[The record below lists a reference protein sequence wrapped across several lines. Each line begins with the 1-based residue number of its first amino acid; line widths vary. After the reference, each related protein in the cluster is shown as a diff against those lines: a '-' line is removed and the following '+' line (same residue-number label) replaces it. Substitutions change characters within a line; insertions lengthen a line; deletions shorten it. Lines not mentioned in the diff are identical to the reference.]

1 MQSKTLIVVVGPTA
15 VGKTAAAIQIAQQ
28 FGCEILS
35 ADSRQL
41 YKELNIGVAR
51 PSLDELN
58 AVKHHFI
65 AHLSIFDP
73 YNVYKFEQD
82 ALLLL
87 DKLFEKNG
95 IAVMVGGSGLY
106 VDAVCKG
113 IDDLPDPSPELR
125 NRIIEQYETEGI
137 ESLQKRLKELD
148 PEYYNI
154 VNLTNPKRLQRA
166 IEVCE
171 TTGQTYSSLRKNT
184 AHKRP
189 FRIIKIGLNQ
199 NREILYNRINLRV
212 DIMLEMGL
220 LKEAES
226 LYEYRGLNALNT
238 VGYREIFNAM
248 NGDISIEQAITDIKT
263 NSRRYA
269 KRQLTWFKKDE
280 GIKWFAPTEFDLIC
294 QYLQSEI

>member
-15 VGKTAAAIQIAQQ
+15 VGKTAVAIQIAQQ

-35 ADSRQL
+35 ADSRQF

-51 PSLDELN
+51 PSLNELN
-58 AVKHHFI
+58 TVKHHFI

-82 ALLLL
+82 VLLLL
-87 DKLFEKNG
+87 DKLFEKDN

-125 NRIIEQYETEGI
+125 KQIIEQYETEGI
-137 ESLQKRLKELD
+137 ESLKKRLKELD
-148 PEYYNI
+148 PEYYSI

-171 TTGQTYSSLRKNT
+171 TTGQTYSSLRKNMT
-184 AHKRP
+184 HKRP

-199 NREILYNRINLRV
+199 DREILYNRINLRV
-212 DIMLEMGL
+212 DMMLETGL
-220 LKEAES
+220 LKEVES
-226 LYEYRGLNALNT
+226 LYEYRYLNALNT
-238 VGYREIFNAM
+238 VGYREIYNAM

-269 KRQLTWFKKDE
+269 KRQLTWFKRDQE
-280 GIKWFAPTEFDLIC
+280 IKWFAPTEFNLIY